1 MVAPGHAVTL
11 RLLLGSGL
19 STLWLGLVLW
29 GFWQTEWRPLQQRF
43 AVTAQSQ
50 AQIAQWEQWFRAST
64 HATTAATALLI
75 VDARATCGCEVEL
88 PGITSAWTDLQAQGL
103 RIVDQSTLRSPAFPN
118 LAHAALTLFSAQGK
132 LLYAGPASLGDGCGH
147 LSLPAVLVQGLQA
160 NEAPFGTPIVADSC
174 DCPPNET

>member
-19 STLWLGLVLW
+19 SALWLGLVLW

-43 AVTAQSQ
+43 AVTAQTQ
-50 AQIAQWEQWFRAST
+50 AQVAQWEQWFRAST
-64 HATTAATALLI
+64 HSMTAPTALLI
-75 VDARATCGCEVEL
+75 INSTAACSCEVDA
-88 PGITSAWTDLQAQGL
+88 PDFTSAWTDLQAQGL

-147 LSLPAVLVQGLQA
+147 LSLPAVLAQGLQA

>member
-1 MVAPGHAVTL
+1 MARLGQRVTV
-11 RLLLGSGL
+11 RRLLGSGL
-19 STLWLGLVLW
+19 STLWLGLVIW

-43 AVTAQSQ
+43 AVTAQTQ
-50 AQIAQWEQWFRAST
+50 AQIAQWEEWFRVST
-64 HATTAATALLI
+64 RAMTAPTALLI
-75 VDARATCGCEVEL
+75 VDATAACGCEVE
-88 PGITSAWTDLQAQGL
+88 PAGINTTWTDLLIHDVQ
-103 RIVDQSTLRSPAFPN
+103 IVDQSTLRSPAFPN

-147 LSLPAVLVQGLQA
+147 LSLPAVLAQGLQA